1 MVIKT
6 GIVKYKDREDILCT
20 YGVLDDG
27 KQYYFLDNS
36 TDGGLS
42 NGNQIAST
50 LLIEAVD
57 PMVRANNI
65 GVIDA
70 NGNEVI
76 PFVNRSIRL
85 IGEGILLVETSVPTT
100 PSVIE
105 ANQEKNNPTAAT
117 KLVSTPA
124 QIKEKMNQKMGN
136 GGRYVF
142 NDQFSEATLYD
153 ENGNNLINGEYFSFI
168 GISDGK
174 LFLSKNVVDSPI
186 LVYSM
191 SLPEK
196 NSTVQNSDSQQIDVE
211 QAEVSKDVIEEAFN
225 SEKALIDSNANGD
238 MSFDNTN
245 EDLENQSSE
254 KNNEFTDESPA
265 QNEENNEFTDESPV
279 QNEENNEFT
288 DESPVQNEENNEF
301 TDESPVQNEEVAV
314 NSPTEVQ
321 EVTTDSGNTVDV
333 GDSIVDGNDN
343 VEEEQGQQESVVETT
358 DSFEQNNDESSSENE
373 ILQENTEN
381 DVVEQSIDFSENG
394 DLFNSEE
401 LNQENSTEEVD
412 DFTDSM
418 EEEWKPDDEMSKEN
432 GDFEDDSV
440 NFHEIEAD
448 TIDYD
453 DFSNP
458 LYDSHISSTNET
470 IMDDLAKSMSGLLK
484 QNRNL
489 KETLVN
495 YEKKLNVYQ
504 HRMRILEQKNI
515 SLSTKYHRLESSL
528 NSLEE
533 KVRAQAQVIESQTR
547 ELKGLRPQGS
557 LYKLL
562 EDAHTILE
570 EDNY

>member
-254 KNNEFTDESPA
+254 KNNEFTDESP
-265 QNEENNEFTDESPV
+265 
-279 QNEENNEFT
+279 
-288 DESPVQNEENNEF
+288 
-301 TDESPVQNEEVAV
+301 VQNEEVAV

-321 EVTTDSGNTVDV
+321 EVTADSGNTVDV

>member
-196 NSTVQNSDSQQIDVE
+196 NGTVQNSDSQQIDVE

-238 MSFDNTN
+238 MSFDDTN

-254 KNNEFTDESPA
+254 KNNEF
-265 QNEENNEFTDESPV
+265 V
-279 QNEENNEFT
+279 

-321 EVTTDSGNTVDV
+321 EVTADSGNTVDV
-333 GDSIVDGNDN
+333 GDSIVDENDN

-358 DSFEQNNDESSSENE
+358 DNFEQNNDDSSSENE

-453 DFSNP
+453 DFNNP

-533 KVRAQAQVIESQTR
+533 KVRAQAQVIESQAR